1 MADRWVDSQVSFQEI
16 VTQSQAIRPSSND
29 IILQERDRKRERETT
44 YSVSKAI
51 LSVFLLSTLHRK
63 RRRFGQENNKKK
75 GEGSGL
81 RWMAHKVIFA
91 VLPVSQE
98 EEEEVSKG
106 KRRQQDIQMKEKR
119 EREWFT
125 CESIS
130 QQPKRPKCFL
140 PAAKLADS
148 CERRQKAVA
157 ADSTSRIQVLCSYSA
172 SNITFPFLSQQIPAW
187 LPVLEK
193 RALLLPKRKWLRELK
208 GVAKVSLKTCKR
220 RPGEK
225 GLR

>member
-1 MADRWVDSQVSFQEI
+1 
-16 VTQSQAIRPSSND
+16 
-29 IILQERDRKRERETT
+29 
-44 YSVSKAI
+44 
-51 LSVFLLSTLHRK
+51 
-63 RRRFGQENNKKK
+63 
-75 GEGSGL
+75 
-81 RWMAHKVIFA
+81 MAHKVIFP

-98 EEEEVSKG
+98 EEEEVSRG
-106 KRRQQDIQMKEKR
+106 KKKTAGHTNER
-119 EREWFT
+119 EERERREWFT

-140 PAAKLADS
+140 PAAKLANS

-193 RALLLPKRKWLRELK
+193 KGSFTTEEKMTARVKGSCKSLPKRLVNVDLGRK
-208 GVAKVSLKTCKR
+208 
-220 RPGEK
+220 K